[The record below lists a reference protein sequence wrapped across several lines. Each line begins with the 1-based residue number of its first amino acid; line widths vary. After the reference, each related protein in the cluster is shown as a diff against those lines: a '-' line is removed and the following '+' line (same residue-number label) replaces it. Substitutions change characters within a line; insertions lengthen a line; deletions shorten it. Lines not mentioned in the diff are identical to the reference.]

1 MKKEIVKEQVLI
13 GVPQKEIKGYVKKDI
28 NIGDVVEFV
37 NNDIGGGRMIVTVLH
52 DGQRVGNVLP
62 AKHAEKIFQASE
74 NEGLND
80 TIFNREF
87 EKEFSNGN
95 ANFPVIV
102 GKYAQPVRANDIFV
116 VEVEVEKDVQLSMDM
131 LEDEQITP
139 HLTDE
144 EVKERVDYLRSCGAS
159 DFLIMSMLK
168 EIEPIEKYEGLEDY
182 IPKNLSEDELFI
194 DYHKFVSRAVAY
206 MLTGENILLKGD
218 KGVGKNVM
226 ATTLAWLF
234 RKPVGTI
241 SLNSNTSLA
250 DLVGDKT
257 LEGDNIVFELEIL
270 PKLAAQGGIVV
281 LDEMN
286 AADPALLTG
295 LNRLLDDNRE
305 IHVSGYG
312 TIQADEGFRAIATLN
327 PNFVGTVELNEATES
342 RLRPFLFPSNDS
354 IVEILQQKVP
364 NANKVVLEKINRVY
378 QMVQRLVKEEEV
390 SDRVLDIRGMIAT
403 AKVVTLFGMDLRTE
417 LEGNIADKIT
427 DEYEREAL
435 LTVFDNV
442 F

>member
-1 MKKEIVKEQVLI
+1 
-13 GVPQKEIKGYVKKDI
+13 
-28 NIGDVVEFV
+28 
-37 NNDIGGGRMIVTVLH
+37 
-52 DGQRVGNVLP
+52 
-62 AKHAEKIFQASE
+62 
-74 NEGLND
+74 
-80 TIFNREF
+80 
-87 EKEFSNGN
+87 
-95 ANFPVIV
+95 
-102 GKYAQPVRANDIFV
+102 
-116 VEVEVEKDVQLSMDM
+116 M

-139 HLTDE
+139 HLTEE

-182 IPKNLSEDELFI
+182 IPKNLSKDELFI

-257 LEGDNIVFELEIL
+257 LEGDNVVFELEIL